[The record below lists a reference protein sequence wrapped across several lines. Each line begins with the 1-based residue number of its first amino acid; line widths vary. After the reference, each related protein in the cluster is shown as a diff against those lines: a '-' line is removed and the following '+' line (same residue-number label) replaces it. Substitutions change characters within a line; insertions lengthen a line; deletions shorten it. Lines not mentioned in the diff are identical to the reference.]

1 MQWALQSCSV
11 SRAQFLWLSV
21 AGKRRVKGPPARGL
35 SEGCHQQ
42 CAGDS
47 ACSQWSTCRFRFV

>member
-35 SEGCHQQ
+35 SERCHQQ
-42 CAGDS
+42 CAGHS
-47 ACSQWSTCRFRFV
+47 VCSQ